1 MFIPRQRRRYFAWL
15 LCAAMLMTALMP
27 AFSRTFASDGAANA
41 VLLEI
46 CSAMGVT
53 YAKSSDSDSKQTGTM
68 NDCPYC
74 RVHFDLPV
82 LPPAP
87 ARLPQFKI
95 TSERPALFYR
105 SPTPLFSWVVANPR
119 GPPAA

>member
-1 MFIPRQRRRYFAWL
+1 
-15 LCAAMLMTALMP
+15 MLMTALMP
-27 AFSRTFASDGAANA
+27 AFSRSFASDGAANA
-41 VLLEI
+41 VLLEM

-53 YAKSSDSDSKQTGTM
+53 YTKTPDSDGKQAGKM

-74 RVHFDLPV
+74 RVHFDVPV
-82 LPPAP
+82 PPPAP
-87 ARLPQFKI
+87 AQLPRFEI
-95 TSERPALFYR
+95 AAERPALFYR

>member
-1 MFIPRQRRRYFAWL
+1 
-15 LCAAMLMTALMP
+15 MLMTALMP

-53 YAKSSDSDSKQTGTM
+53 YTKSPDSDSKRTGTM

-74 RVHFDLPV
+74 RVHVDLPV

-87 ARLPQFKI
+87 AQLPHFKI

-105 SPTPLFSWVVANPR
+105 SPTPLFSWAVANPR

>member
-1 MFIPRQRRRYFAWL
+1 
-15 LCAAMLMTALMP
+15 MLMTALMP
-27 AFSRTFASDGAANA
+27 AFSRTFASNGAANA

-46 CSAMGVT
+46 CSAMGVNV
-53 YAKSSDSDSKQTGTM
+53 AKSPDSDSKHAAMMT
-68 NDCPYC
+68 DCPYC
-74 RVHFDLPV
+74 RVHFDVPV

-87 ARLPQFKI
+87 AQLPHFKI

>member
-1 MFIPRQRRRYFAWL
+1 
-15 LCAAMLMTALMP
+15 MLMTALMP
-27 AFSRTFASDGAANA
+27 AFSRTFAADGAANA

-46 CSAMGVT
+46 CSAMGVA
-53 YAKSSDSDSKQTGTM
+53 YAKSPDTDSSDKQASVM

-74 RVHFDLPV
+74 RVHFDVPV

-87 ARLPQFKI
+87 APLPQFKI
-95 TSERPALFYR
+95 TSERPTLFYR
-105 SPTPLFSWVVANPR
+105 SPTPLFTWVVANPR

>member
-1 MFIPRQRRRYFAWL
+1 
-15 LCAAMLMTALMP
+15 MLMTALMP
-27 AFSRTFASDGAANA
+27 AFSRTLASDGAANA

-53 YAKSSDSDSKQTGTM
+53 YAKSTDAESSGKQAGM
-68 NDCPYC
+68 MDDCPYC

-87 ARLPQFKI
+87 AQLPHFKI

-105 SPTPLFSWVVANPR
+105 SPTPLFSWAVAKPR

>member
-1 MFIPRQRRRYFAWL
+1 
-15 LCAAMLMTALMP
+15 MLMTALMP

-53 YAKSSDSDSKQTGTM
+53 VAKSTDGESSGKQTGM
-68 NDCPYC
+68 MDDCPYC

-87 ARLPQFKI
+87 AQLPHFKI
-95 TSERPALFYR
+95 TSERPTLFYR
-105 SPTPLFSWVVANPR
+105 SPTPLFSWAVANPR

>member
-1 MFIPRQRRRYFAWL
+1 
-15 LCAAMLMTALMP
+15 MLMTALMP
-27 AFSRTFASDGAANA
+27 AFSRSFASDGAANA

-53 YAKSSDSDSKQTGTM
+53 FAKSSDSDSKQTGTM

-87 ARLPQFKI
+87 AQLPHFKI

>member
-1 MFIPRQRRRYFAWL
+1 
-15 LCAAMLMTALMP
+15 MLMTALMP

-53 YAKSSDSDSKQTGTM
+53 YTKGADSDTSGKQTGTM

-82 LPPAP
+82 LPPTP
-87 ARLPQFKI
+87 AQLPHFKI

>member
-1 MFIPRQRRRYFAWL
+1 
-15 LCAAMLMTALMP
+15 MLMTALMP
-27 AFSRTFASDGAANA
+27 AFSRSFAPDGAANA
-41 VLLEI
+41 MLLEI

-53 YAKSSDSDSKQTGTM
+53 YAKSSDSDTKQSAKM

-87 ARLPQFKI
+87 AQLPHFKI

-119 GPPAA
+119 GPPAV

>member
-1 MFIPRQRRRYFAWL
+1 
-15 LCAAMLMTALMP
+15 MLMTALMP

-46 CSAMGVT
+46 CSAMGVKIV
-53 YAKSSDSDSKQTGTM
+53 KSPDSDGKQTGMM

-74 RVHFDLPV
+74 RVHFDVPV

-87 ARLPQFKI
+87 AQLPHFKI
-95 TSERPALFYR
+95 TSERPVLFYR